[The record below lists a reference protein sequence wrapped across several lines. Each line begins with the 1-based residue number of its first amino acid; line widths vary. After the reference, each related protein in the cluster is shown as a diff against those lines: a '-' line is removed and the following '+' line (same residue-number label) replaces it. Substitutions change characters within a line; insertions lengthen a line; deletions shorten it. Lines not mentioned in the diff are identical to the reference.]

1 MHFSAKRF
9 FHICGSILACS
20 AIFFMAARLQSYL
33 DKIDFSTLISNL
45 WPYFLALALFVSFY
59 NIFLVVIW
67 YRCLQN
73 LDVDT
78 SYTCATWIYGVSQLG
93 KYIPG
98 NVFHLAGRQTLS
110 MAERLPGG
118 KVLRSM
124 IWELAILAGA
134 GLGVFWPPFVAQYFF
149 PSLNL
154 LWLFGIFAFCC
165 VAMPYAVGRVLNKI
179 LRSAY
184 LWSILYLCSM
194 GLFFSVMLSLVSSVE
209 ISPVNL
215 IFAGTAYVAAWFVGL
230 VTPGAPAGLGVR
242 EAAILLLTQ
251 DIPIPEA
258 DLLLAVLLGRILTIL
273 GDFLF
278 FLEGLGTKYLLR

>member
-9 FHICGSILACS
+9 FNICGSILACS
-20 AIFFMAARLQSYL
+20 AIFFMADRLQSYL
-33 DKIDFSTLISNL
+33 DKIDFSTLISTQ

-67 YRCLQN
+67 YRCLQY

-78 SYTCATWIYGVSQLG
+78 SYSCATWIYGVSQLG

-124 IWELAILAGA
+124 IWELAILASA

-149 PSLNL
+149 PWLNL
-154 LWLFGIFAFCC
+154 WWLVGIFAFCC
-165 VAMPYAVGRVLNKI
+165 LALPYVVGRVLNKI

-215 IFAGTAYVAAWFVGL
+215 FFAGTAYVAAWFVGL